1 MRQALHIFKK
11 DVRHLWLE
19 IAVALAVVAAFTFMG
34 VRQALSPGAARGLA
48 GGLAV
53 FLLPLAW
60 WILIARVIHSEALPG
75 DHQFWLTRPYAWKS
89 LLGAKALFIL
99 VFVNLPMLVAD
110 AVIIRAHGFSL
121 LAELPGLLWSQV
133 LLAAVFVLPMAALSA
148 VTAEFV
154 QLLLT
159 CVVLAVAVWAWN
171 MAAPGLSLAATW
183 VALDWVKSYCAG
195 VLTTIAALAILTWQY
210 ARRRT
215 AATRSL
221 AAAAGILV
229 VLGPT
234 LIPWTAA
241 FAIQSR
247 LSKQPV
253 DQSSVHVGFDS
264 GRKWAARALIG
275 RDGNVWIRLPLQ
287 ITGIPA
293 GMDTRPDGLVVTI
306 QAPGG
311 AVWRADREPWSYVGS
326 TGQLLSLQTTVD
338 GSFYRKVKDQP
349 VKLRGALYFT
359 LYGNPRTASVPF
371 QDRSVPVPGVGR
383 CSASRGADAHT
394 YLFRCSSAFRWQ
406 PDLVSIYVAGEDNWG
421 GTSYAPLHAI
431 SYSPFP
437 ADLSISPMDVYG
449 RFGHATFR
457 EPVSP
462 VTVSTLEPLAHIARD
477 FEISGLRLGDF
488 ETRLTPLPR

>member
-19 IAVALAVVAAFTFMG
+19 IAVVLAMAAAFTWMG
-34 VRQALSPGAARGLA
+34 TRRAPWSGVPREMA
-48 GGLAV
+48 GGLLM
-53 FLLPLAW
+53 FPLPLAW

-75 DHQFWLTRPYAWKS
+75 HRQFWLTRPYAWKS

-121 LAELPGLLWSQV
+121 LAELPGFLWSQV
-133 LLAAVFVLPMAALSA
+133 LLTAVFVLPMAALSA
-148 VTAEFV
+148 VTTGFV

-159 CVVLAVAVWAWN
+159 CVVLALALWVWN
-171 MAAPGLSLAATW
+171 MVAPGLSFGATW

-195 VLTTIAALAILTWQY
+195 VVTTIAALAILTWQY

-229 VLGPT
+229 VLGT
-234 LIPWTAA
+234 GLIPWTAA
-241 FAIQSR
+241 FSIQSR
-247 LSKQPV
+247 LSRQPV
-253 DQSSVHVGFDS
+253 DESAVHVGFDW
-264 GRKWAARALIG
+264 GKKWAARALIG
-275 RDGNVWIRLPLQ
+275 RDGNVWIHLPLQ
-287 ITGIPA
+287 ITGIPD
-293 GMDTRPDGLVVTI
+293 GMETKFDGLVVTI

-311 AVWRADREPWSYVGS
+311 AVWHADREPWSYVGS
-326 TGQLLSLQTTVD
+326 TGQWLALQTTVD

-349 VKLRGALYFT
+349 VKLRGALYLT
-359 LYGNPRTASVPF
+359 LYGNRRTASVPF
-371 QDRSVPVPGVGR
+371 QDRSVPVPGVGM

-394 YLFRCSSAFRWQ
+394 YFFRCSSAFRWQ
-406 PDLVSIYVAGEDNWG
+406 PDLVFIYVAGKDNWAE
-421 GTSYAPLHAI
+421 TSYSPLHAI

-437 ADLSISPMDVYG
+437 ADLGISPVGVYG
-449 RFGHATFR
+449 RFGYATFR

-462 VTVSTLEPLAHIARD
+462 VTVSTMEPLTHMARD

-488 ETRLTPLPR
+488 EARLTPFPR

>member
-1 MRQALHIFKK
+1 MPQALHIFKK

-34 VRQALSPGAARGLA
+34 VRQARSPGAARGLA
-48 GGLAV
+48 GGMAA

-75 DHQFWLTRPYAWKS
+75 DQQFWLTRPYAWKS

-121 LAELPGLLWSQV
+121 LAELPGFLWSQV
-133 LLAAVFVLPMAALSA
+133 LLMVVFVLPMAALSS
-148 VTAEFV
+148 VTTGFV

-159 CVVLAVAVWAWN
+159 SVVLALAVWAWN
-171 MAAPGLSLAATW
+171 IAAPGLSLGATW
-183 VALDWVKSYCAG
+183 VALDWVKSYCA
-195 VLTTIAALAILTWQY
+195 VVVTTIAALAILTWQY

-253 DQSSVHVGFDS
+253 DQSAVHVGFDS
-264 GRKWAARALIG
+264 GKKWAARALIG
-275 RDGNVWIRLPLQ
+275 RDGNVWIHLPLQ
-287 ITGIPA
+287 ITGIPD
-293 GMDTRPDGLVVTI
+293 GMETKFDGLIVTI
-306 QAPGG
+306 EAPGG
-311 AVWRADREPWSYVGS
+311 AVWRADREPWRYVGS

-349 VKLRGALYFT
+349 VILRGALYFT
-359 LYGNPRTASVPF
+359 LYGNRRTASVPF
-371 QDRSVPVPGVGR
+371 QDRSFPVPGVGR
-383 CSASRGADAHT
+383 CSAGRGADTQT
-394 YLFRCSSAFRWQ
+394 YFFRCSSAFRWQ
-406 PDLVSIYVAGEDNWG
+406 PDLVFIYVAGKDNWG
-421 GTSYAPLHAI
+421 GTSYSPLHAI

-437 ADLSISPMDVYG
+437 ADLGISPVGVYE
-449 RFGHATFR
+449 RFGYAAFR
-457 EPVSP
+457 GPESA
-462 VTVSTLEPLAHIARD
+462 VTVSTMEPLTHMARD

-488 ETRLTPLPR
+488 EARLTPLPR